1 MFLYPALTLGFLFV
15 GVPLLVHLINM
26 LRHRRQ
32 RWAAMDFL
40 LASYRKQKKWIHLRQ
55 ILLLLSRLI
64 VAALLIALLS
74 GWSGGSRILDAIGGR
89 VTHHVVILDDSYSMG
104 DRSTSGRAEANSA
117 SAASLPS
124 NSQVQDTSADGV
136 TAYARA
142 LSTLQDLTRYLAN
155 QDGEHQLTVM
165 RASRAAMSVRAGSAT
180 GDAAADISSQT
191 VEEDARLI
199 NRVMATSASSLE
211 VDLVPA
217 LDLASELLRSTPA
230 DDKFFYVLSD
240 FRERSWGA
248 ADRLAESLGVVG
260 KDVPIRLIDCA
271 EGSSGNLAIT
281 SLVPSPDV
289 WVAGVPVM
297 IRVTVR
303 NYGDRE
309 VRNVPLTVRSI
320 RYPDQ
325 PINADPS
332 AMFSGQAEVL
342 PDLMF
347 EVLEAGEEVTKT
359 FQVYIAEAGTHAI
372 EVELPQDALLI
383 DNRRFCTLPLSRA
396 EKVLVI
402 DADVDGVGG
411 YHVSSSLNPGSQVE
425 VGVIPEMQP
434 PSFLRSIT
442 YQQLSDYRAVYL
454 IDLPEVSDNAADALT
469 EYVQRGGGL
478 AWFLGKQVDAD
489 AYNRVLLTPARR
501 LLPAPLGVSES
512 LDEISR
518 ADGAG
523 DVLFTEGSDLF
534 GPLRSAGDGI
544 LSLVSVAKSWS
555 LVSKKASSNQGT
567 RVETGNPADA
577 QSGEVIQDGVSEDS
591 VAEREVADDSEA
603 VYQVALKLRDGRPL
617 LTQHSLGRG
626 RVLTHLVGLD
636 GSWTNWSGDPTFVVS
651 LLQANAWLWSAAA
664 PPVSREVEMPY
675 RKRMLAA
682 DYLRTASFLP
692 PVISPPRVP
701 FEISALDANAADLG
715 SAGADPS
722 VDAERYEFI
731 LDPAEM
737 LIRGD
742 EHLDE
747 ILEPGL
753 SEWGF
758 IAADGTARVVPEASV
773 IDSADG
779 DLERAEHAAVL
790 QQLSPLNVQ
799 FLQRRS
805 WNQDDQVSQNSSMTV
820 MLLLLLLAF
829 LAVEQGLAYWASY
842 HVSTSSAV
850 SGHRSRVGGQH
861 RGQLASDTSSDSE
874 SLSTVAGVTSESSRG
889 GLA

>member
-55 ILLLLSRLI
+55 ILLLLSRLV

-104 DRSTSGRAEANSA
+104 DRSTAGRAEANSV
-117 SAASLPS
+117 SAESLPS
-124 NSQVQDTSADGV
+124 DSQVQDTSANGV

-165 RASRAAMSVRAGSAT
+165 RASRASMSVRAGSAT

-199 NRVMATSASSLE
+199 NRLMATSASSLE

-230 DDKFFYVLSD
+230 DDKFFYVVSD

-248 ADRLAESLGVVG
+248 ADRLAESLGVLG
-260 KDVPIRLIDCA
+260 NEVPIRLIDCA

-303 NYGDRE
+303 NYGERE

-320 RYPDQ
+320 SYPDQ

-332 AMFSGQAEVL
+332 AMFSGQADVL
-342 PDLMF
+342 PDLMI
-347 EVLEAGEEVTKT
+347 EALGAGKEITKT

-372 EVELPQDALLI
+372 EVELPQDSLSI

-425 VGVIPEMQP
+425 VGVIPEIQP

-442 YQQLSDYRAVYL
+442 YEQLSDYRAIYL
-454 IDLPEVSDNAADALT
+454 IDLPEVSENAADALT

-478 AWFLGKQVDAD
+478 AWFLGEQVDAD
-489 AYNRVLLTPARR
+489 AYNRVLLTPTRR
-501 LLPAPLGVSES
+501 LLPSPLGVAGS
-512 LDEISR
+512 LEEAPR
-518 ADGAG
+518 ADGSG
-523 DVLFTEGSDLF
+523 DVLFTDESDLF
-534 GPLRSAGDGI
+534 GPLRSAGDGM

-555 LVSKKASSNQGT
+555 LVNNKASSNRET
-567 RVETGNPADA
+567 RNEADDPADG
-577 QSGEVIQDGVSEDS
+577 QSGEVIEQGISQG
-591 VAEREVADDSEA
+591 EVADDETANVLSA
-603 VYQVALKLRDGRPL
+603 GYQVALKLRDGRPL
-617 LTQHSLGRG
+617 LTQHSVGRG

-636 GSWTNWSGDPTFVVS
+636 GSWTNWPGDPTFVVS

-675 RKRMLAA
+675 SKQMLAA
-682 DYLRTASFLP
+682 DYLRSATFLP
-692 PVISPPRVP
+692 PVIVPPRVP
-701 FEISALDANAADLG
+701 FEISAIEESAADLG
-715 SAGADPS
+715 AAGGDPS
-722 VDAERYEFI
+722 GVAERYDFI

-758 IAADGTARVVPEASV
+758 IAADGTARVIPEASV

-779 DLERAEHAAVL
+779 DLERAEHAVVL

-805 WNQDDQVSQNSSMTV
+805 WNQDDQVSRNSSMTV
-820 MLLLLLLAF
+820 MLLLMLLAF
-829 LAVEQGLAYWASY
+829 LAIEQGLAYWASY
-842 HVSTSSAV
+842 HVSTSSSI
-850 SGHRSRVGGQH
+850 SGHRSGIGGQH
-861 RGQLASDTSSDSE
+861 WGQPTSVASSDSD
-874 SLSTVAGVTSESSRG
+874 SSATIAGVRREGSPG